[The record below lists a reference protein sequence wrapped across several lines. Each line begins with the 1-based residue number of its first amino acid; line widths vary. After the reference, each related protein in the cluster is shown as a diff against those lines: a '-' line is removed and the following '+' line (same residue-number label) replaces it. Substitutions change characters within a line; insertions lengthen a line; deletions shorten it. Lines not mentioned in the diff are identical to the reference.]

1 MARILIE
8 TYGCTLNQAD
18 SEIMEGVLKQ
28 HGHEVSSGK
37 LATDSDYDYVIVN
50 TCTVKTPT
58 EQRILDR
65 LGMIAHFGRKLIVTG
80 CMASANVD
88 RILRRAPL
96 SSIVTTANVHRI
108 GDAVDEIENGVTA
121 RYTDYHKVDKV
132 SYLSAT
138 NSTIAKIPI
147 SEGCLSSCNFCE
159 TKYARGPLNSFP
171 QETILKAMQAAI
183 GNGAR
188 EIELTS
194 QDVGAYGFDRRTNI
208 AELVSAATDIDGDFK
223 IRIGMLNPE
232 HLHKYLDQLVEAY
245 GDSKVYKFIHM
256 PVQSG
261 SDMVLRSMKRN
272 YTAETFIDLVLALRE
287 DVRDISIATDMIVGY
302 PTEAESDFEESM
314 RIIEETRPSRI
325 NISRFGARPHAG
337 ASKLKQLDNNAVK
350 DRCIR
355 MYRLSRQIEVEALTR
370 IVGERRRILLTERRK
385 GSVVGRDDSYRE
397 VAIRSEHFKLGE
409 SIEVDIYGSTA
420 ACLLAAPVEARMK
433 TTANL

>member
-18 SEIMEGVLKQ
+18 SEIMEGVLRR

-37 LATDSDYDYVIVN
+37 LATGSSYDYVIVN

-65 LGMIAHFGRKLIVTG
+65 LGMMAHLGRKLIVTG
-80 CMASANVD
+80 CMASANRD
-88 RILRRAPL
+88 RILKRVPL

-108 GDAVDEIENGVTA
+108 WEAVDEIESGVTA
-121 RYTDYHKVDKV
+121 QYTDYHKVDKV
-132 SYLSAT
+132 SYLVAT
-138 NSTIAKIPI
+138 SSTVAKIPI

-159 TKYARGPLNSFP
+159 TRYARGPLNSFP

-194 QDVGAYGFDRRTNI
+194 QDVGAYGLDRKTNI
-208 AELVSAATDIDGDFK
+208 AELVSAATDIDGNFK
-223 IRIGMLNPE
+223 IRVGMLNPE

-245 GDSKVYKFIHM
+245 KNSKVYKFIHI

-272 YTAETFIDLVLALRE
+272 YTAETFRGLALALKE
-287 DVRDISIATDMIVGY
+287 KVRDISIATDMIVGY
-302 PTEAESDFEESM
+302 PTETESDFEESM

-337 ASKLKQLDNNAVK
+337 ASKLKQLDNNVVK

-355 MYRLSRQIEVEALTR
+355 MYRLTRQVEIEALTR
-370 IVGERRRILLTERRK
+370 IVGERRRILLTERGK

-397 VAIRSEHFKLGE
+397 VAVQSEHFKLGE
-409 SIEVDIYGSTA
+409 TIEVDIYGSTA
-420 ACLLAAPVEARMK
+420 ACLLAAPVEASMK